1 MGCSCFCTPMVSV
14 KKLVALQM
22 KGEEKKKAVG
32 AGGDTATI
40 PARDASDE
48 SVPTLPGIHA
58 AADERQP

>member
-1 MGCSCFCTPMVSV
+1 MVSV

-22 KGEEKKKAVG
+22 KGEGKKKAVG
-32 AGGDTATI
+32 AGGDRATI

>member
-1 MGCSCFCTPMVSV
+1 MVSV

-22 KGEEKKKAVG
+22 KGEGKKRQWG
-32 AGGDTATI
+32 RGGDRATI
-40 PARDASDE
+40 PARDASGE